1 MATKRLKKE
10 ERRQQLLDVARAI
23 IREEGTENL
32 TLGYLAEKAGV
43 TKPITYDHFGDRKG
57 LLTVLYASFNEQ
69 QIDNFKQA
77 LTSPTTSLEQTVR
90 LYSTAYIKCV
100 ISTGPE
106 ITQIIAALSG
116 SEALME
122 ALDKGRKACAD
133 SLIEALQPYI
143 NLQGSLGES
152 VIATQLG
159 AADAISALASRNA
172 ISADDA
178 INILTGA
185 MLGSLNAYQQI

>member
-23 IREEGTENL
+23 IRDEGTEML

-57 LLTVLYASFNEQ
+57 LLITLYESFNEQ
-69 QIDNFKQA
+69 QIANFQRA
-77 LTSPTTSLEQTVR
+77 LSSATTSLEQAVR
-90 LYSTAYIKCV
+90 LYSTAYVNCV
-100 ISTGPE
+100 ISTGTE

-116 SEALME
+116 SEALMDS
-122 ALDKGRKACAD
+122 LDKGRKACAD
-133 SLIEALQPYI
+133 SLIGALQPYI
-143 NLQGSLGES
+143 NLQSPLGES

-159 AADAISALASRNA
+159 AADAISALASRGT
-172 ISADDA
+172 ISAEDA
-178 INILTGA
+178 IRILTGT
-185 MLGSLNAYQQI
+185 MLGSLKAYQEI

>member
-23 IREEGTENL
+23 IRDEGTEML

-57 LLTVLYASFNEQ
+57 LLITLYESFNEQ
-69 QIDNFKQA
+69 QIANFQHA
-77 LTSPTTSLEQTVR
+77 LKCATTSLEQAVR
-90 LYSTAYIKCV
+90 LYSTAYVNCV
-100 ISTGPE
+100 ISTGTE

-116 SEALME
+116 SEALMDS
-122 ALDKGRKACAD
+122 LDKGRKACAD

-143 NLQGSLGES
+143 NLQSPLGES

-159 AADAISALASRNA
+159 AADAISALASRGT
-172 ISADDA
+172 ISAEDA
-178 INILTGA
+178 IRILTGT
-185 MLGSLNAYQQI
+185 MLGSLKAYQEI

>member
-23 IREEGTENL
+23 IRDEGTEML

-57 LLTVLYASFNEQ
+57 LLITLYESFNEQ
-69 QIDNFKQA
+69 QIANFQRA
-77 LTSPTTSLEQTVR
+77 LSSATTSLEQAVR
-90 LYSTAYIKCV
+90 LYSTAYVNCV
-100 ISTGPE
+100 ISTGTE

-116 SEALME
+116 SEALMDC
-122 ALDKGRKACAD
+122 LDKGRKACAD

-143 NLQGSLGES
+143 NLQSPLGVS

-159 AADAISALASRNA
+159 AADAISALASRGT
-172 ISADDA
+172 ISAEDA
-178 INILTGA
+178 IRILTGT
-185 MLGSLNAYQQI
+185 MLGSLKAYQEI

>member
-10 ERRQQLLDVARAI
+10 ERRQQLLEVARAI
-23 IREEGTENL
+23 VRDEGTEML

-57 LLTVLYASFNEQ
+57 LLITLYESFNQQ
-69 QIDNFKQA
+69 QIANFQHA
-77 LTSPTTSLEQTVR
+77 LTSATTSLEQAVR
-90 LYSTAYIKCV
+90 LYSTAYVNCV
-100 ISTGPE
+100 VSTGPE

-116 SEALME
+116 SEALMDS
-122 ALDKGRKACAD
+122 LDKGRKACAD

-143 NLQGSLGES
+143 NLQGPLGES

-159 AADAISALASRNA
+159 AADAISALASRGTL
-172 ISADDA
+172 SADDA
-178 INILTGA
+178 SKILTGT